1 MTSLRRH
8 QKADTIKWIVVFVL
22 VAALIAGLAVAFV
35 QLDKQIT
42 TAKLR
47 STAFSIGTLD
57 SNGEYE
63 KNTGY
68 IYTEDYITVDGLEI
82 TVAEDA
88 NVKYKVFYYS
98 EDEDGEKTFISAS
111 TDWQT
116 TDLVSSTIPEGA
128 DVARIVIQP
137 VGDAEVSLLEIVG
150 YANQVTVTYN
160 K

>member
-22 VAALIAGLAVAFV
+22 VATLIAGLAVVFV
-35 QLDKQIT
+35 KLDRQTT
-42 TAKLR
+42 TASLR
-47 STAFSIGTLD
+47 STAYSIGTLD
-57 SNGEYE
+57 SKGEYE

-68 IYTEDYITVDGLEI
+68 IYTKDYVTADGLEI
-82 TVAEDA
+82 TVSEDA

-98 EDEDGEKTFISAS
+98 VDEDGVKTFLSAS
-111 TDWQT
+111 ADWLT
-116 TDLVSSTIPEGA
+116 ADLDASTIPEGA

-137 VGDAEVSLLEIVG
+137 VGDAEVSLLEIAG
-150 YANQVTVTYN
+150 YANQLTVTYN

>member
-22 VAALIAGLAVAFV
+22 VAALIAGLAVVFV
-35 QLDKQIT
+35 KLDRQTT
-42 TAKLR
+42 TASLR
-47 STAFSIGTLD
+47 STAYSIGTLD
-57 SNGEYE
+57 AKGEYE

-68 IYTEDYITVDGLEI
+68 IYTKDYVTADGLEI
-82 TVAEDA
+82 TVSEDA

-98 EDEDGEKTFISAS
+98 VDEDGVKTFLSSSA
-111 TDWQT
+111 DWLIA
-116 TDLVSSTIPEGA
+116 DLDASTIPEGA

-137 VGDAEVSLLEIVG
+137 VGDAEVSLLEIAG

>member
-22 VAALIAGLAVAFV
+22 VAALIAGLAVVFV
-35 QLDKQIT
+35 KLDRQTT
-42 TAKLR
+42 TASLR
-47 STAFSIGTLD
+47 STAYSIGTLD
-57 SNGEYE
+57 AEGEYE

-68 IYTEDYITVDGLEI
+68 IYTKDYVTADGLEI
-82 TVAEDA
+82 TVSEDA

-98 EDEDGEKTFISAS
+98 VDEDGVKTFLSAS
-111 TDWQT
+111 ADWLIA
-116 TDLVSSTIPEGA
+116 DLDASTIPEGA

-137 VGDAEVSLLEIVG
+137 VGDAEVSLLEIAG

>member
-22 VAALIAGLAVAFV
+22 VATLIAGLAVVFV
-35 QLDKQIT
+35 KLDRQTT
-42 TAKLR
+42 TASLR
-47 STAFSIGTLD
+47 STAYSIGTLD
-57 SNGEYE
+57 AEGEYE

-68 IYTEDYITVDGLEI
+68 IYTKDYVTADGLEI
-82 TVAEDA
+82 TVSEDA

-98 EDEDGEKTFISAS
+98 VDEDGVKTFLSAS
-111 TDWQT
+111 ADWLIA
-116 TDLVSSTIPEGA
+116 DLDASTIPEGA

-137 VGDAEVSLLEIVG
+137 VGDAEVSLLEIAG